1 MTPQSIEVDGRYR
14 DAVVVNLSAREDAP
28 KQRKRE
34 RALAAT
40 CPSDDTDALASLD
53 LEVQVV
59 QHFGAVLDRIPPRSM

>member
-1 MTPQSIEVDGRYR
+1 MTPQSIEIDGRYGNPII
-14 DAVVVNLSAREDAP
+14 VNLSTREDTP

-34 RALAAT
+34 RTLAAT